1 MKNYIKRKNL
11 THTAVAAL
19 CALVAAG
26 GFASCD
32 EDLDPWKIVSLEASC
47 SQEEMLPYDGGT
59 FTVSVDANTDWTVT
73 VPEWMTA
80 DKTSGSGPGTVSVT
94 AGENSDYEART
105 GMVQVTAGTTEPAGG
120 VAGVKTT
127 AFAVSQQSRQ
137 GAINFNVIEA
147 KVERVFDDGYVTS
160 ESGTYERHHY
170 KVAVTY
176 EISTNLT
183 EAEIAEMM
191 KEPGIYVTLNQKFTF
206 NQIPGDPLKDYVF
219 HDHIYITDIS
229 ITPGRHTVTGEQVVE
244 YGDTTWGHFVESVNV
259 IPHWTLPTGENFN
272 GTMFTFEVNDSRD

>member
-1 MKNYIKRKNL
+1 MNKTIKRKWVQA
-11 THTAVAAL
+11 AVAVMCVL
-19 CALVAAG
+19 GMTC
-26 GFASCD
+26 GFTSC
-32 EDLDPWKIVSLEASC
+32 EEELDPWEIVSLEASC
-47 SQEEMLPYDGGT
+47 SQEELLPYDGGT

-73 VPEWMTA
+73 VPEWMTV
-80 DKTSGSGPGTVSVT
+80 DKASGTGPSTVSVT
-94 AGENSDYEART
+94 VDENSDYEARR
-105 GMVQVTAGTTEPAGG
+105 GMVQITAGTTEPTGD
-120 VAGVKTT
+120 VAGIKTT
-127 AFAVSQQSRQ
+127 TFAVSQQPRQ

-176 EISTNLT
+176 EISSNLT

-191 KEPGIYVTLNQKFTF
+191 KEPGIYVTLNQKFSF
-206 NQIPGDPLKDYVF
+206 NQTPGDPLKDYVF
-219 HDHIYITDIS
+219 HDYIYITGIS

-259 IPHWTLPTGENFN
+259 VPYWTLPTGENFN